1 MRKLRN
7 DKKISC
13 NGSKNKELL
22 VRIGYFNMINGYKS
36 PFTNGKT
43 STGQKIY
50 LPNTDISHIYKL
62 KSFDDRLRL
71 LLLQYITK
79 IEEEVRTLTGY
90 KFDQCNKNGKVL
102 WYDTSAYSTNVS
114 LQEKMAAIAPAYN
127 ELSRSQLDYVD
138 FYMKKNDPIPTWIM
152 VKVINFSTFISILK
166 NSHTSV
172 THSLCKLYDIV
183 DSNGAPNVK
192 LLIGSLHWLRKVRNA
207 CAHNERIYCLKQS
220 GKISERF
227 LRQINRAYRKRS
239 DKEIM
244 DLLIYFKYYLPS
256 NEFKKVIKEIQSMLL
271 DLQKS
276 VHQNAFGRIR
286 SQMGI
291 LNLNDLEQLKNLP
304 KKKIEYHKF
313 DTF

>member
-1 MRKLRN
+1 MT
-7 DKKISC
+7 KKISC

-22 VRIGYFNMINGYKS
+22 VRIGYFNMINGYKG
-36 PFTNGKT
+36 PFINGKT

-79 IEEEVRTLTGY
+79 IEEEIRTLTGY
-90 KFDQCNKNGKVL
+90 KFDQCNKNGKIL
-102 WYDTSAYSTNVS
+102 WYDTNAYSSNVP
-114 LQEKMAAIAPAYN
+114 LQEKMAVIAPAYN

-138 FYMKKNDPIPTWIM
+138 FYMQKNDPIPTWIM
-152 VKVINFSTFISILK
+152 VKVVKFSTFISILK

-183 DSNGAPNVK
+183 DLNGAPNVK

-220 GKISERF
+220 GKISEGF
-227 LRQINRAYRKRS
+227 LRQINPAYRKIS
-239 DKEIM
+239 DKKIM
-244 DLLIYFKYYLPS
+244 DLLVYFKYYLPS

-276 VHQNAFGRIR
+276 VHQNAFDQIR
-286 SQMGI
+286 SQMGV
-291 LNLNDLEQLKNLP
+291 LNLNDLEQLKNLS

>member
-1 MRKLRN
+1 MKKLRN

-22 VRIGYFNMINGYKS
+22 VRIGYFNMINGYKG
-36 PFTNGKT
+36 PFINGKT

-79 IEEEVRTLTGY
+79 IEEEIRTLTGY
-90 KFDQCNKNGKVL
+90 KFDQCNKNGKIL
-102 WYDTSAYSTNVS
+102 WYDTNAYSSNVP
-114 LQEKMAAIAPAYN
+114 LQEKMAVIAPAYN

-152 VKVINFSTFISILK
+152 VKVVNFSTFISILK

-183 DSNGAPNVK
+183 DLNGAPNVK

-220 GKISERF
+220 GKISEGF
-227 LRQINRAYRKRS
+227 LRQINPAYRKIS
-239 DKEIM
+239 DKKIM
-244 DLLIYFKYYLPS
+244 DLLVYFKYYLPP

-276 VHQNAFGRIR
+276 VHQNAFDQIR

-291 LNLNDLEQLKNLP
+291 LNLNDLEQLKNLS